1 MVSVPTRWI
10 KILKDTW
17 SNRSRSLLVVLS
29 IAVGVATVGMI
40 NQAGIN
46 VRRDLFGAFYEGAPA
61 SLHISV
67 SPFQSDLDSAV
78 ESQSDVKA
86 VQARRVTSASIQTTE
101 GEWIDL
107 SLNAFP
113 DITEIDVNQVRVEHG
128 ATELNV
134 REIMLERLSAEG
146 LGVDIGDI
154 LYIEADNGRIYPVE
168 VTAIVHDLY
177 TMPYTLLGEVTAYVS
192 MDTLQWM
199 EKGSYYNRLDIIV
212 AENEFDRDHVL
223 DVGET
228 IRERVIE
235 PSGLGVYRME
245 IPGIGADPGR
255 HWAEDQINGFLLILQ
270 IMGIMA
276 ILLSSGLVVNTVSAM
291 LVQQIKQIGIMRS
304 MGASRNQIVGMYL
317 FNVIIFCLL
326 GLLIA
331 LPVGMLGAW
340 WLSEFA
346 AGFVNFDLTTI
357 TPSLNV
363 VLLQVGL
370 GLLMPMAVALV
381 PVING
386 TRISIY
392 DAIYQYGLGGEERQ
406 GLLDRLLLRIR
417 ALAPP
422 IVLALRNTFR
432 NKSRL
437 GFTLITLTLAGAM
450 FIAVFSTRAS
460 LNSQLDEISR
470 YVMFDVTLGLPPGS
484 NIHTTL
490 READRISGVE
500 VAEAWARGLVEIAHD
515 DETYSEEIEL
525 VGLPYDATTIEP
537 LLLDGRWLNSEDQ
550 KAIVINKDLL
560 EIEPGLGVGSRITL
574 EVEQRKQTYEIIGV
588 TSTHLSGARIY
599 ISYTEFGALTNRASL
614 VDSLRVRGSES
625 GLSSRVSQEALAE
638 RIETRFE
645 NAGLSTSDAV
655 THYAIFGD
663 FTEVFDLI
671 LVVLVIMAVLLAI
684 VGGLGLTGS
693 LGINILERTR
703 EIGVLRAVGAS
714 NIAVRKVIVIE
725 GITVGVLSWIMGAIL
740 SGPSGRALS
749 GAVIDA
755 VMSANLSFRYSF
767 LGLLLWLV
775 VVVLIGV
782 LASVAPAQR
791 AARLTV
797 REVLDY
803 E

>member
-1 MVSVPTRWI
+1 VLTVPTRWI

-17 SNRSRSLLVVLS
+17 SNRSRSILVVLS

-40 NQAGIN
+40 NQAGII
-46 VRRDLFGAFYEGAPA
+46 VRRDLFGAFYQGAPA

-67 SPFQSDLDSAV
+67 SPFQKDLESAV
-78 ESQSDVKA
+78 ESRSDVEA
-86 VQARRVTSASIQTTE
+86 VQARRVTSASIQTDQ

-113 DITEIDVNQVRVEHG
+113 DIHEVDVNKVQIERG
-128 ATELNV
+128 DPDLGV

-146 LGVDIGDI
+146 LGVDIGDT
-154 LYIEADNGRIYPVE
+154 LYIQADDERLYPLE

-177 TMPYTLLGEVTAYVS
+177 TMPYTLLGEVSAYVS
-192 MDTLQWM
+192 MDTLEWLG
-199 EKGSYYNRLDIIV
+199 KGSYFNRLDIIV
-212 AENEFDRDHVL
+212 ADNQFDRDHVI
-223 DVGET
+223 DVGEK

-235 PSGLGVYRME
+235 PSNLYVFRME

-255 HWAEDQINGFLLILQ
+255 HWAENQINGFLLILQ

-276 ILLSSGLVVNTVSAM
+276 ILLSSGLVVNTVSAI

-304 MGASRNQIVGMYL
+304 MGARRNQIVGMYL
-317 FNVIIFCLL
+317 FNVLIFCLL

-340 WLSEFA
+340 WLAEFA
-346 AGFVNFDLTTI
+346 AGFVNFDLTSL
-357 TPSLNV
+357 TPSISVL
-363 VLLQVGL
+363 LLQVGL

-392 DAIYQYGLGGEERQ
+392 DAIYQYGLSGEERQ
-406 GLLDRLLLRIR
+406 GLLDRILLRIR

-422 IVLALRNTFR
+422 VVLALRNTFR

-437 GFTLITLTLAGAM
+437 GFTLVTLTLAGAM

-470 YVMFDVTLGLPPGS
+470 YVMFDVTLGLPAGS

-490 READRISGVE
+490 REAERIPGVAI
-500 VAEAWARGLVEIAHD
+500 AEAWAHGLAEIVHD
-515 DETYSEEIEL
+515 DETNSEEIDL
-525 VGLPYDATTIEP
+525 IGLPYDAETINP
-537 LLLDGRWLNSEDQ
+537 LIIEGRWLQEGDQ
-550 KAIVINKDLL
+550 RAIVINKDLL
-560 EIEPGLGVGSRITL
+560 ELEPGLGVGSRITL
-574 EVEQRKQTYEIIGV
+574 EVGQRDQSYEIVGL

-599 ISYTEFGALTNRASL
+599 MPYKEFGTLTNRASL
-614 VDSLRVRGSES
+614 VDSLRIRGNED
-625 GLSSRVSQEALAE
+625 GLSSRSGQEALAE

-655 THYAIFGD
+655 THYAVFGD
-663 FTEVFDLI
+663 FTDVFDLI
-671 LVVLVIMAVLLAI
+671 LIVLVIMAVLLAV

-725 GITVGVLSWIMGAIL
+725 GITVGLLSWILGAIL

-767 LGLLLWLV
+767 LGLFLWLL

-782 LASVAPAQR
+782 LASVAPALR

>member
-1 MVSVPTRWI
+1 M
-10 KILKDTW
+10 
-17 SNRSRSLLVVLS
+17 LVVLS

-40 NQAGIN
+40 SQAGII
-46 VRRDLFGAFYEGAPA
+46 VRRDLFGAFYQGAPA

-67 SPFQSDLDSAV
+67 SPFQKDLESAV
-78 ESQSDVKA
+78 ESSSDIKA
-86 VQARRVTSASIQTTE
+86 VQARRVTNASIQTNE

-107 SLNAFP
+107 GLNAFP
-113 DITEIDVNQVRVEHG
+113 DIHEVDVNQVQIERG
-128 ATELNV
+128 DPDLGV

-146 LGVDIGDI
+146 LGVDIGDT
-154 LYIEADNGRIYPVE
+154 LYIQANDERLYPVE

-177 TMPYTLLGEVTAYVS
+177 TMPYTLLGEVSAYVS
-192 MDTLQWM
+192 MDTLEWLG
-199 EKGSYYNRLDIIV
+199 KGSYYNRLDIIV
-212 AENEFDRDHVL
+212 ASNQFDRDHVL
-223 DVGET
+223 DVGEK

-235 PSGLGVYRME
+235 PSGLNVFRME

-276 ILLSSGLVVNTVSAM
+276 ILLSSGLVVNTVSAI

-304 MGASRNQIVGMYL
+304 MGARRNQIVGMYL
-317 FNVIIFCLL
+317 FNVLIFCLL

-331 LPVGMLGAW
+331 LPLGTLGAW

-346 AGFVNFDLTTI
+346 AGFVNFDLTSLS
-357 TPSLNV
+357 PSISVL
-363 VLLQVGL
+363 LLQVGL

-392 DAIYQYGLGGEERQ
+392 DAIYQYGIGSEERQ
-406 GLLDRLLLRIR
+406 GLVDKLLLRIR
-417 ALAPP
+417 TLAPP
-422 IVLALRNTFR
+422 VVLALRNTFR

-437 GFTLITLTLAGAM
+437 GFTLVTLTLAGSM

-490 READRISGVE
+490 RAAERIPGVAI
-500 VAEAWARGLVEIAHD
+500 AEAWAHGLVEIVHD
-515 DETYSEEIEL
+515 DETNSEEIEL
-525 VGLPYDATTIEP
+525 IGLPYDAKTINP
-537 LLLDGRWLNSEDQ
+537 LLIEGRWLQEGD
-550 KAIVINKDLL
+550 KHAIVINKDLL
-560 EIEPGLGVGSRITL
+560 EIEPGLGVGSWITL
-574 EVEQRKQTYEIIGV
+574 EIGLRDQSYEIVGL

-599 ISYTEFGALTNRASL
+599 MPYKEFGTLTNRASL
-614 VDSLRVRGSES
+614 VDSLRIRGNEL
-625 GLSSRVSQEALAE
+625 GLSSRPDQEVLAE
-638 RIETRFE
+638 RVETRFE
-645 NAGLSTSDAV
+645 NAGLSTSDAL

-671 LVVLVIMAVLLAI
+671 LIVLIIMAVLLAV

-725 GITVGVLSWIMGAIL
+725 GITVGLLSWILGAIL

-767 LGLLLWLV
+767 LGLFLWLL

>member
-1 MVSVPTRWI
+1 
-10 KILKDTW
+10 
-17 SNRSRSLLVVLS
+17 S

-40 NQAGIN
+40 NQAGII
-46 VRRDLFGAFYEGAPA
+46 VRRDLFGAFNKGAPA
-61 SLHISV
+61 SLHLTV
-67 SPFQSDLDSAV
+67 SPFKSELASAV
-78 ESQSDVKA
+78 ESRSDVEA
-86 VQARRVTSASIQTTE
+86 VQARRVTSGSIQNVD
-101 GEWIDL
+101 GEWVDL
-107 SLNAFP
+107 GLNAFP
-113 DITEIDVNQVRVEHG
+113 DINDLDVNKITVEHG
-128 ATELNV
+128 DKDLGV
-134 REIMLERLSAEG
+134 RQIMLERLSAEG
-146 LGVDIGDI
+146 LGVDIGDT
-154 LYIEADNGRIYPVE
+154 LYVQTDGERIYPLT

-177 TMPYTLLGEVTAYVS
+177 TMPYTLLGEISAYVS

-199 EKGSYYNRLDIIV
+199 GKGSYYNRLDIV
-212 AENEFDRDHVL
+212 VSENQLDRDHVL
-223 DVGET
+223 QVGEK

-235 PSGLGVYRME
+235 PSNMQVLRME
-245 IPGIGADPGR
+245 IPGIGSDPGR

-276 ILLSSGLVVNTVSAM
+276 ILLSSGLVVNTVSAI

-304 MGASRNQIVGMYL
+304 MGAKRAQVIGMYL
-317 FNVIIFCLL
+317 FNVLIFCIL

-331 LPVGMLGAW
+331 LPLGTLGAW

-346 AGFVNFDLTTI
+346 AGFVNFDLTTV
-357 TPSLNV
+357 TPPLR
-363 VLLQVGL
+363 VLVLQISL
-370 GLLMPMAVALV
+370 GLVLPLTVALI
-381 PVING
+381 PVIKG

-392 DAIYQYGLGGEERQ
+392 DAIYQYGLGGDERQ
-406 GLLDRLLLRIR
+406 GLLDKILLRIR
-417 ALAPP
+417 SLAPP

-437 GFTLITLTLAGAM
+437 GFTLVTLTLAGAM

-470 YVMFDVTLGLPPGS
+470 YVLFDVTLGLPPNS

-490 READRISGVE
+490 REAKRIPGIA
-500 VAEAWARGLVEIAHD
+500 VAEAWAHGLAEIVHD

-525 VGLPYDATTIEP
+525 VGLPYDAKTIDP
-537 LLLDGRWLNSEDQ
+537 LLIEGRWLEADDQ
-550 KAIVINKDLL
+550 RAIVINKDLT
-560 EIEPGLGVGSRITL
+560 EIEPELEVGSRITL
-574 EVEQRKQTYEIIGV
+574 EVQQRKETYEIVGL

-599 ISYTEFGALTNRASL
+599 IPYKEFGALANRSSL
-614 VDSLRVRGSES
+614 VDTLRVRSS
-625 GLSSRVSQEALAE
+625 TASLSSRADQEALAE

-645 NAGLSTSDAV
+645 NAGLSSSDAI

-671 LVVLVIMAVLLAI
+671 LIVLVIMAVLLAI

-714 NIAVRKVIVIE
+714 NIAVRKVILIE
-725 GITVGVLSWIMGAIL
+725 GITVGILSWILGAIL

-767 LGLLLWLV
+767 VGLLLWLLV
-775 VVVLIGV
+775 VVFIGV
-782 LASVAPAQR
+782 IASVAPAQR

>member
-1 MVSVPTRWI
+1 MPTRWI

-17 SNRSRSLLVVLS
+17 SNRSRSILVVLS

-40 NQAGIN
+40 NQAGII
-46 VRRDLFGAFYEGAPA
+46 VRRDLFGEFNQGAPA
-61 SLHISV
+61 SLHLTI
-67 SPFQSDLDSAV
+67 SPFQSELANAVDSR
-78 ESQSDVKA
+78 SDVEA
-86 VQARRVTSASIQTTE
+86 VQARRVTSGSIQDNQ
-101 GEWIDL
+101 GEWVDL
-107 SLNAFP
+107 GLNAFP
-113 DITEIDVNQVRVEHG
+113 DIND
-128 ATELNV
+128 LNV
-134 REIMLERLSAEG
+134 NKVTVEQGDDDLGVRQIMLERLSAEG
-146 LGVDIGDI
+146 LGVDIGDT
-154 LYIEADNGRIYPVE
+154 LYIQTDGERIYPLE

-177 TMPYTLLGEVTAYVS
+177 TMPYTLLGEITAYVS

-199 EKGSYYNRLDIIV
+199 GKGSYYNRLDIVV
-212 AENEFDRDHVL
+212 AENQLDRDHVL
-223 DVGET
+223 QVGEK
-228 IRERVIE
+228 IRERVVE
-235 PSGLGVYRME
+235 PSGLQVFRME
-245 IPGIGADPGR
+245 IPGIGSEPGR

-276 ILLSSGLVVNTVSAM
+276 ILLSSGLVVNTVSAI
-291 LVQQIKQIGIMRS
+291 LVQQVKQIGIMRS
-304 MGASRNQIVGMYL
+304 MGARRGQVVGMYL
-317 FNVIIFCLL
+317 FNVLIFCVL

-331 LPVGMLGAW
+331 IPLGILGAW

-357 TPSLNV
+357 NPPLRV
-363 VLLQVGL
+363 LLLQVAL
-370 GLLMPMAVALV
+370 GLVLPLGVALI

-392 DAIYQYGLGGEERQ
+392 DAIYQYGLGGDERQ
-406 GLLDRLLLRIR
+406 GLLDKILLRIR

-437 GFTLITLTLAGAM
+437 GFTLVTLTLAGSM

-470 YVMFDVTLGLPPGS
+470 YVLFDVTLGLPPNS

-490 READRISGVE
+490 REAQRIPGVS
-500 VAEAWARGLVEIAHD
+500 VAEAWAHGLVEIVHD

-525 VGLPYDATTIEP
+525 VGLPYDAQTIEP
-537 LLLDGRWLNSEDQ
+537 LLLEGRWLGADDQ
-550 KAIVINKDLL
+550 RTIVINKDLL
-560 EIEPGLGVGSRITL
+560 EIEPELEVGSRITL
-574 EVEQRKQTYEIIGV
+574 EVQQRKETYEIVGL

-599 ISYTEFGALTNRASL
+599 IPYKEFGALSNRSSQ
-614 VDSLRVRGSES
+614 VDTLRVRASAL
-625 GLSSRVSQEALAE
+625 GLSSRADQEALAD

-645 NAGLSTSDAV
+645 NAGLSSSDAI

-671 LVVLVIMAVLLAI
+671 LIVLVIMAVLLAI

-714 NIAVRKVIVIE
+714 NIAVRKVILIE
-725 GITVGVLSWIMGAIL
+725 GITVGILSWILGAML
-740 SGPSGRALS
+740 SGPSGLALS

-767 LGLLLWLV
+767 LGLLLWLL

-782 LASVAPAQR
+782 LASVAPAER

>member
-1 MVSVPTRWI
+1 MIDIPTRWI
-10 KILKDTW
+10 KIVKDTW
-17 SNRSRSLLVVLS
+17 SNRSRSMLVVLS

-40 NQAGIN
+40 NHAGII
-46 VRRDLFGAFYEGAPA
+46 VRRDLFGAFYQGAPA

-67 SPFQSDLDSAV
+67 SPFQENLDSAV
-78 ESQSDVKA
+78 ESRADVEA
-86 VQARRVTSASIQTTE
+86 VQVRRVTRGSIQTAD

-107 SLNAFP
+107 GLNAFP
-113 DITEIDVNQVRVEHG
+113 DINDIEVNQVKVERG
-128 ATELNV
+128 DPDLGV
-134 REIMLERLSAEG
+134 REIMLERLSAQG
-146 LGVDIGDI
+146 LGVDIGDT
-154 LYIEADNGRIYPVE
+154 LYVQADDERLYPLE
-168 VTAIVHDLY
+168 VSAIVHDLY

-192 MDTLQWM
+192 MDTLEWM
-199 EKGSYYNRLDIIV
+199 GKGSYYNRLDVIV
-212 AENEFDRDHVL
+212 ADNEFDRDHVL
-223 DVGET
+223 AVGEE

-235 PSGLGVYRME
+235 PSRLQVFRME

-270 IMGIMA
+270 IMGVMA

-291 LVQQIKQIGIMRS
+291 LVQQTKQIGIMRS
-304 MGASRNQIVGMYL
+304 MGASRAQITGMYL
-317 FNVIIFCLL
+317 FNVMIFCLL

-331 LPVGMLGAW
+331 LPLGTLGAW
-340 WLSEFA
+340 WLAEFA
-346 AGFVNFDLTTI
+346 AGFVNFDLTTLRP
-357 TPSLNV
+357 TFS
-363 VLLQVGL
+363 VLMLQVGL

-392 DAIYQYGLGGEERQ
+392 DAIYQYGLASEERQ
-406 GLLDRLLLRIR
+406 GLMDRLLLRIR
-417 ALAPP
+417 SLAPP

-437 GFTLITLTLAGAM
+437 GFTLVTLTLAGAM

-460 LNSQLDEISR
+460 LTSQLDEISR

-490 READRISGVE
+490 REAERIPGIA
-500 VAEAWARGLVEIAHD
+500 VAEAWAHGLAEITHD
-515 DETYSEEIEL
+515 DETNSEEIEL
-525 VGLPYDATTIEP
+525 VGLPPNARTIDP
-537 LLLDGRWLNSEDQ
+537 LLLEGRWFEDGD
-550 KAIVINKDLL
+550 KDAIVINKDLVD
-560 EIEPGLGVGSRITL
+560 IENGLAVGESITL
-574 EVEQRKQTYEIIGV
+574 EVGQRKQTYEIIGL

-599 ISYTEFGALTNRASL
+599 MPYRDFGTLTNRPSQ
-614 VDSLRVRGSES
+614 VDSLRIRGDQDH
-625 GLSSRVSQEALAE
+625 LSSRSEQEALAA
-638 RIETRFE
+638 RVETRFE

-671 LVVLVIMAVLLAI
+671 LIVLIIMAVLLAI

-725 GITVGVLSWIMGAIL
+725 GVTVGLLSWVLGAIL

-767 LGLLLWLV
+767 MGLLLWLLV
-775 VVVLIGV
+775 VVFIGI

>member
-1 MVSVPTRWI
+1 MISTPTRWI

-17 SNRSRSLLVVLS
+17 SNRSRSMLVILS

-40 NQAGIN
+40 NHAGVI
-46 VRRDLFGAFYEGAPA
+46 VRRDLFGAFYAGAPA

-67 SPFQSDLDSAV
+67 SPFQRGLDSAV
-78 ESQSDVKA
+78 ESRSDVQA
-86 VQARRVTSASIQTTE
+86 VQARRITSGSIQTMD

-113 DITEIDVNQVRVEHG
+113 DINDLNVNQVRIERG
-128 ATELNV
+128 DPDLDV
-134 REIMLERLSAEG
+134 REIVLERLSAEG
-146 LGVDIGDI
+146 LGVQIGDT
-154 LYIEADNGRIYPVE
+154 LYIQVDDERVYPLE
-168 VTAIVHDLY
+168 VTAIAHDLY
-177 TMPYTLLGEVTAYVS
+177 TMPYTLLGEVTAYVN
-192 MDTLQWM
+192 MDTLEWM
-199 EKGSYYNRLDIIV
+199 GKGSYYNRLDLIV
-212 AENEFDRDHVL
+212 SENQFDRDHVL
-223 DVGET
+223 QIGEE

-235 PSGLGVYRME
+235 PSHLQVFRME

-255 HWAEDQINGFLLILQ
+255 HWAENQINGFLLILQ

-276 ILLSSGLVVNTVSAM
+276 ILLSGGLVVNTVSAM

-304 MGASRNQIVGMYL
+304 MGARRGQIIGMYL
-317 FNVIIFCLL
+317 FNVMIFCFL
-326 GLLIA
+326 GLMIA
-331 LPVGMLGAW
+331 LPAGMLGAW

-346 AGFVNFDLTTI
+346 AGFVNFDLTTVV
-357 TPSLNV
+357 PPLNV
-363 VLLQVGL
+363 LLLQVSL

-392 DAIYQYGLGGEERQ
+392 DAIYQYGIGNEENQ
-406 GLLDRLLLRIR
+406 GIIDRILLKIR
-417 ALAPP
+417 TLAPP
-422 IVLALRNTFR
+422 ILLALRNTFR

-437 GFTLITLTLAGAM
+437 GFTLVTLTLAGAM

-470 YVMFDVTLGLPPGS
+470 YVMFDVTMGMPPGS

-490 READRISGVE
+490 REAERIPGIA
-500 VAEAWARGLVEIAHD
+500 VAEAWAHGLVEIVHD
-515 DETYSEEIEL
+515 DETSSAEIEL
-525 VGLPYDATTIEP
+525 VGLPFNARTIDP
-537 LLLDGRWLNSEDQ
+537 LLIEGRWLHSNDHQS
-550 KAIVINKDLL
+550 IVINKDLI
-560 EIEPGLGVGSRITL
+560 EIEPGLSVGSLITL
-574 EVEQRKQTYEIIGV
+574 DAGQRERTYEIVGV

-599 ISYTEFGALTNRASL
+599 MPYKEFGSLTNRPSL
-614 VDSLRVRGSES
+614 VDSLRIRGNETQ
-625 GLSSRVSQEALAE
+625 LSDRVQQETLAD

-645 NAGLSTSDAV
+645 NAGLSSSDSV
-655 THYAIFGD
+655 THYAVFGD
-663 FTEVFDLI
+663 FTDVFDLI
-671 LVVLVIMAVLLAI
+671 LIVLIIMAVLLAI

-714 NIAVRKVIVIE
+714 NVAVRNVIVIE
-725 GITVGVLSWIMGAIL
+725 GLTVGILSWILGAAL

-767 LGLLLWLV
+767 LGLLLWLL
-775 VVVLIGV
+775 VVVLIGI
-782 LASVAPAQR
+782 LASLAPAQR

>member
-1 MVSVPTRWI
+1 MMVPTRWI

-17 SNRSRSLLVVLS
+17 SNRSRSVLVVLS

-40 NQAGIN
+40 NHSGII
-46 VRRDLFGAFYEGAPA
+46 VRRDLFGAFDQGAPA

-67 SPFQSDLDSAV
+67 SPFERGLDSAV
-78 ESQSDVKA
+78 ESRSDVEA
-86 VQARRVTSASIQTTE
+86 VQARRVTSGSIQTE
-101 GEWIDL
+101 QGEWIDL

-113 DITEIDVNQVRVEHG
+113 DIHDLDVNKVTIETGASDLGVRQ
-128 ATELNV
+128 
-134 REIMLERLSAEG
+134 IMLERLSAEG
-146 LGVDIGDI
+146 LGVEVGDT
-154 LYIEADNGRIYPVE
+154 LLVQADEERVFPLE

-199 EKGSYYNRLDIIV
+199 DKGSYYNRLDIVV
-212 AENEFDRDHVL
+212 ADNEHDRDHVL
-223 DVGET
+223 QIGDD

-235 PSGLGVYRME
+235 PSGLQVYRME
-245 IPGIGADPGR
+245 IPGIGVDPGR

-276 ILLSSGLVVNTVSAM
+276 ILLSGGLVINTVSAM

-304 MGASRNQIVGMYL
+304 MGARRHQIISMYL
-317 FNVIIFCLL
+317 FNVFIFSLL
-326 GLLIA
+326 GLMIA
-331 LPVGMLGAW
+331 IPVGVLGAW

-346 AGFVNFDLTTI
+346 AGFVNYDITTVK
-357 TPSLNV
+357 PPLEV
-363 VLLQVGL
+363 LLLQVAL
-370 GLLMPMAVALV
+370 GLLMPLAVALV

-406 GLLDRLLLRIR
+406 GLFDRALLRIR

-422 IVLALRNTFR
+422 VVLALRNTFR

-437 GFTLITLTLAGAM
+437 AFTLSTLTLAGAM

-490 READRISGVE
+490 REANRIPGVA
-500 VAEAWARGLVEIAHD
+500 VAEAWGHGRAEIIHA
-515 DETYSEEIEL
+515 DESYSEKIEI
-525 VGLPYDATTIEP
+525 VGLPYDSQTVNP
-537 LLLDGRWLNSEDQ
+537 LLLDGRWLQADDRR
-550 KAIVINKDLL
+550 AIVINKDLL
-560 EIEPGLGVGSRITL
+560 EIEPGLSVGSVITL
-574 EVEQRKQTYEIIGV
+574 DAGQRERSYEIVGL

-599 ISYTEFGALTNRASL
+599 LPYEEFGSLTNRASL
-614 VDSLRVRGSES
+614 VDSLRVRASQD
-625 GLSSRVSQEALAE
+625 GLSNRTTQEALAE
-638 RIETRFE
+638 QVEARFE
-645 NAGLSTSDAV
+645 NAGLSTSDSM
-655 THYAIFGD
+655 THHAIFGD
-663 FTEVFDLI
+663 FTDVFDLI
-671 LVVLVIMAVLLAI
+671 LIVLIIMAALLAI

-725 GITVGVLSWIMGAIL
+725 GVTVGLLSWILGALL
-740 SGPSGRALS
+740 SAPSGRALS

-767 LGLLLWLV
+767 LGLFLWLLV
-775 VVVLIGV
+775 VVVIGV